1 MTTTDTRRLLWQRTW
16 VRVTGSIAALALVAG
31 AGAAGT
37 ALASP
42 HAGTSRP
49 AATSAPAHP
58 KAKAPARP
66 AAPKPASTFS
76 LAVGQTVT
84 IHGTD
89 DNEHPTTFTVRV
101 NSIKP
106 WTPGQYDDPV
116 PAGKRYITAN
126 VTYRAI
132 TGPAYPNP
140 LDWETKTPNGQTYDQ
155 PGVSGDTELSS
166 NTIQAGA
173 LATGDVYLQ
182 LPAGTAGMLVYS
194 NGLGEAASWTVPGSA
209 LGRSP
214 APAAAPAAQTAT
226 PAAPAQQQAPAPAPA
241 SPQLSNGV
249 SVVLQ
254 FYQDL
259 TNHDYGS
266 AWNLGGR
273 NLNGGVGYSA
283 WVAGYATTASIAVT
297 SYGTWGDGTVWTH
310 LSAAQTD
317 GTVKTYDGTYTVA
330 GGVIVSAHMTQTS

>member
-1 MTTTDTRRLLWQRTW
+1 MTTTDTRRPLWQRTW

-42 HAGTSRP
+42 HTGTNRP
-49 AATSAPAHP
+49 AATAPAHP
-58 KAKAPARP
+58 KAKAPTGP
-66 AAPKPASTFS
+66 AAPKPASTFG
-76 LAVGQTVT
+76 LAVGQRVT

-101 NSIKP
+101 NTIKP

-126 VTYRAI
+126 VTYRAV

-140 LDWETKTPNGQTYDQ
+140 LDWETKIPNGQTYDQ

-182 LPAGTAGMLVYS
+182 LPAGKTGTVVYTNGMA
-194 NGLGEAASWTVPGSA
+194 EAASWQVPASA
-209 LGRSP
+209 LGSH
-214 APAAAPAAQTAT
+214 AAAPAA
-226 PAAPAQQQAPAPAPA
+226 PAQQAPAPAPA
-241 SPQLSNGV
+241 SPQLTNGV

-297 SYGTWGDGTVWTH
+297 GYGTWGDGTVWTH

>member
-1 MTTTDTRRLLWQRTW
+1 MTTTDTRRPLWQRTW

-42 HAGTSRP
+42 HAVTSRP
-49 AATSAPAHP
+49 AATSAPDHP
-58 KAKAPARP
+58 KAKAPTPP
-66 AAPKPASTFS
+66 AAPKPASTFG

-89 DNEHPTTFTVRV
+89 DNEHPTTFTVGV

-106 WTPGQYDDPV
+106 WTPGQYDDPA
-116 PAGKRYITAN
+116 PAGKQYITAN

-132 TGPAYPNP
+132 AGPAYPNVF
-140 LDWETKTPNGQTYDQ
+140 DWKTKTPSGQTYEL
-155 PGVSGDTELSS
+155 PGVSSDTALSS
-166 NTIQAGA
+166 DTIHQGSV
-173 LATGDVYLQ
+173 ATGDVYLQ
-182 LPAGTAGMLVYS
+182 LPAGSSGTAVYTNAS
-194 NGLGEAASWTVPGSA
+194 AEAASWQVPASA
-209 LGRSP
+209 LGSHAA
-214 APAAAPAAQTAT
+214 APAAPAAQTAT
-226 PAAPAQQQAPAPAPA
+226 PAAPAQQAPAPAPA
-241 SPQLSNGV
+241 SPQLTNAS

-259 TNHDYGS
+259 TNRDYQA
-266 AWNLGGR
+266 AWNLGGC

-297 SYGTWGDGTVWTH
+297 SYGTWSDGTVWTH
-310 LSAAQTD
+310 LSAVQTD

-330 GGVIVSAHMTQTS
+330 GGVIVYAHMTQTS

>member
-1 MTTTDTRRLLWQRTW
+1 MTTADTRRPLWQRTW

-42 HAGTSRP
+42 HTVTNRP

-58 KAKAPARP
+58 KAKAPTRP
-66 AAPKPASTFS
+66 AAPKPASTFG
-76 LAVGQTVT
+76 LAVGQRVT

-106 WTPGQYDDPV
+106 WTPGQYDDPA
-116 PAGKRYITAN
+116 PAGKQYITAN

-132 TGPAYPNP
+132 TGPAYPNA

-155 PGVSGDTELSS
+155 PGVSGDTSLSS

-214 APAAAPAAQTAT
+214 APATATQAAPA
-226 PAAPAQQQAPAPAPA
+226 QQAPAPAPA
-241 SPQLSNGV
+241 SPQLTNGV

-259 TNHDYGS
+259 TNRDYGS

-317 GTVKTYDGTYTVA
+317 GRVKTYDGTYTVA

>member
-1 MTTTDTRRLLWQRTW
+1 MTTTDTRGPLWQRTW

-42 HAGTSRP
+42 QTGTNRP
-49 AATSAPAHP
+49 AATGPAHP
-58 KAKAPARP
+58 KAKAPARS
-66 AAPKPASTFS
+66 AAPKPASTFG

-126 VTYRAI
+126 VTYHAI

-182 LPAGTAGMLVYS
+182 LPAGKTGTLVYS
-194 NGLGEAASWTVPGSA
+194 NGLGEAASWIVPGSA
-209 LGRSP
+209 LGWSP
-214 APAAAPAAQTAT
+214 APAAQTAT
-226 PAAPAQQQAPAPAPA
+226 PAQQQAPAPAPA
-241 SPQLSNGV
+241 SPQLTNGV

-259 TNHDYGS
+259 TNRDYQA
-266 AWNLGGR
+266 AWALGGS
-273 NLNGGVGYSA
+273 NLNGGAGYSA
-283 WVAGYATTASIAVT
+283 WVAGYATTASIDVT
-297 SYGTWGDGTVWTH
+297 GYGTWSDGTVWTH
-310 LSAAQTD
+310 LSAAQTN

>member
-1 MTTTDTRRLLWQRTW
+1 MTTTDTRGPLWQRTW

-42 HAGTSRP
+42 HTGTNRP
-49 AATSAPAHP
+49 AATAPAHP
-58 KAKAPARP
+58 KAKAPARS
-66 AAPKPASTFS
+66 AAPKPASTFG

-126 VTYRAI
+126 VTYRAV

-140 LDWETKTPNGQTYDQ
+140 LDWETKIPNGQTYDQ

-182 LPAGTAGMLVYS
+182 LPAGKTGTVVYTNGMA
-194 NGLGEAASWTVPGSA
+194 EAASWQIPASA
-209 LGRSP
+209 LGQ
-214 APAAAPAAQTAT
+214 AAAAPA
-226 PAAPAQQQAPAPAPA
+226 APAPA
-241 SPQLSNGV
+241 SPQLTNGV

-297 SYGTWGDGTVWTH
+297 GYGTWGDGTVWTH

>member
-1 MTTTDTRRLLWQRTW
+1 MTTADTRRPLWQRTW

-42 HAGTSRP
+42 HTVTNRP
-49 AATSAPAHP
+49 AATAPAHP

-66 AAPKPASTFS
+66 AALKPASTFG
-76 LAVGQTVT
+76 LAVGQMVT

-106 WTPGQYDDPV
+106 WTPGQYDDPA
-116 PAGKRYITAN
+116 PAGKQYITAN

-132 TGPAYPNP
+132 TGPAYPNA

-155 PGVSGDTELSS
+155 PGVSGDTSLSS

-214 APAAAPAAQTAT
+214 APAPAAQTAT